1 MMRLKIGKK
10 ITIYFFILIILGTF
24 NNQKLLGIN
33 QFEIKDV
40 IMESPDNSN
49 FLDIPDKISKLQKSS
64 IFFISKN
71 NLKKIIEEN
80 HLVENYFIFKNYPST
95 IKIKIF
101 KTKFL
106 SRLNI
111 NGEFFLVGTNG
122 KLSRDSDNTIDLPF
136 IFGNPSIKQILDL
149 NNSIKNS
156 RFDFYEFSNL
166 FYFKSGRWD
175 LETKDGV
182 IIRLPAKN
190 FSKKL
195 EEIFDI
201 VENKNFTNKR
211 IIDARVPD
219 QIIFYD

>member
-1 MMRLKIGKK
+1 M
-10 ITIYFFILIILGTF
+10 
-24 NNQKLLGIN
+24 
-33 QFEIKDV
+33 
-40 IMESPDNSN
+40 
-49 FLDIPDKISKLQKSS
+49 
-64 IFFISKN
+64 
-71 NLKKIIEEN
+71 
-80 HLVENYFIFKNYPST
+80 
-95 IKIKIF
+95 
-101 KTKFL
+101 
-106 SRLNI
+106 
-111 NGEFFLVGTNG
+111 
-122 KLSRDSDNTIDLPF
+122 
-136 IFGNPSIKQILDL
+136 DL

-156 RFDFYEFSNL
+156 RFDLYEFSNL

-201 VENKNFTNKR
+201 VENENFTNKR

>member
-1 MMRLKIGKK
+1 MRLKIGKK

-24 NNQKLLGIN
+24 NNQKLLELK

-40 IMESPDNSN
+40 IMDTPDNSN
-49 FLDIPDKISKLQKSS
+49 FLDILDKISKLQKSS
-64 IFFISKN
+64 IFLINKN

-111 NGEFFLVGTNG
+111 NGEIFLVGSNG
-122 KLSRDSDNTIDLPF
+122 KLSRDTDNSIDLPF
-136 IFGNPSIKQILDL
+136 IFGNPSIKQILDF

-156 RFDFYEFSNL
+156 RFNLYEFSNL

-182 IIRLPAKN
+182 IIRLPVKN

-201 VENKNFTNKR
+201 VSKENFTNKR
-211 IIDARVPD
+211 IIDARVSD
-219 QIIFYD
+219 QIILYDW

>member
-1 MMRLKIGKK
+1 MRLKIGKK

-24 NNQKLLGIN
+24 NNQKLLELK

-40 IMESPDNSN
+40 IMDTPDNSN
-49 FLDIPDKISKLQKSS
+49 FLDILDKISKLQKSS
-64 IFFISKN
+64 IFLINKN

-111 NGEFFLVGTNG
+111 NGEIFLVGSNG
-122 KLSRDSDNTIDLPF
+122 KLSRDTDNSIDLPF
-136 IFGNPSIKQILDL
+136 IFGNPSIKQILDF

-156 RFDFYEFSNL
+156 RFNLYEFSNL

-182 IIRLPAKN
+182 IIRLPVKN

-201 VENKNFTNKR
+201 IAKESFTNKR

-219 QIIFYD
+219 QIILYD

>member
-1 MMRLKIGKK
+1 MRLKIGKK

-24 NNQKLLGIN
+24 NNQKLLELN

-40 IMESPDNSN
+40 IMDTPDNSN
-49 FLDIPDKISKLQKSS
+49 FLDILDKISKLQKSS
-64 IFFISKN
+64 IFLINKN

-111 NGEFFLVGTNG
+111 NGEIFLLGSNG
-122 KLSRDSDNTIDLPF
+122 KLSRDTDNSIDLPF
-136 IFGNPSIKQILDL
+136 IFGNPSIKQILDF

-156 RFDFYEFSNL
+156 RFNLYEFSNL

-182 IIRLPAKN
+182 IIRLPVKN

-201 VENKNFTNKR
+201 VSKENFTNKR
-211 IIDARVPD
+211 IIDARVSD
-219 QIIFYD
+219 QIILYD

>member
-1 MMRLKIGKK
+1 MRLKIGKK

-24 NNQKLLGIN
+24 NNQKLLELK

-40 IMESPDNSN
+40 IMDTPDNSN
-49 FLDIPDKISKLQKSS
+49 FLDILDKISKLQKSS
-64 IFFISKN
+64 IFLINKN

-111 NGEFFLVGTNG
+111 NGEIFLVGSNG
-122 KLSRDSDNTIDLPF
+122 KLSRDTDNSIDLPF
-136 IFGNPSIKQILDL
+136 IFGNPSIKQILDF

-156 RFDFYEFSNL
+156 RFNLYEFSNL

-182 IIRLPAKN
+182 IIRLPVKN

-201 VENKNFTNKR
+201 VSKENFTNKR
-211 IIDARVPD
+211 IIDARVSD
-219 QIIFYD
+219 QIILYD

>member
-64 IFFISKN
+64 IFLISKN

-122 KLSRDSDNTIDLPF
+122 KLSRDSDNSIDLPF

-156 RFDFYEFSNL
+156 RFDLYEFSNL

-182 IIRLPAKN
+182 IIKLPN
-190 FSKKL
+190 ENLLKKL

-201 VENKNFTNKR
+201 ISNINFTNKK
-211 IIDARVPD
+211 IIDARVNN